1 MYERISN
8 YVEQAMSGN
17 ESFSNPT
24 PKSMLIT
31 VMIISI
37 IILII
42 ILFFCKFLW
51 NRTLVPAISGLKP
64 VESIF
69 QFIGIYILA
78 QVLISQ

>member
-1 MYERISN
+1 
-8 YVEQAMSGN
+8 MSGH